1 MGQPRLFTP
10 ADLSEGGA
18 VDLDPDAANHLG
30 RVLRARVGDPVTLFN
45 GDGFDYAGTVAAL
58 AKGSVRVTLGARMDP
73 GTEAPLAIT
82 LGLALS
88 KGDRFDWAVQKAT
101 ELGVAAIAPLFT
113 TRVDVRIPTERREKR
128 RAHWQQVAVSAC
140 EQSGRAR
147 IPAVQQPLDLDTW
160 LETADA
166 DCKLVL
172 HHRAPAPLASDRP
185 RSVCL
190 LVGPEGGLTQDE
202 VARACAAGFAPLR
215 LGPRVLRTE
224 TAPAVALSVLG
235 ACWGDLLDR

>member
-1 MGQPRLFTP
+1 MRQPRLFTGSG
-10 ADLSEGGA
+10 LVEGST
-18 VDLDPDAANHLG
+18 VDLDAGAANHLA
-30 RVLRARVGDPVTLFN
+30 RVLRARVGDCVTLFN
-45 GDGFDYAGTVAAL
+45 GDGFDYPGTVAAV
-58 AKGSVRVTLGARMDP
+58 AKAAVRVTLGARIDP
-73 GTEAPLAIT
+73 GNETPLAIT

-101 ELGVAAIAPLFT
+101 ELGVAAIVPLFT
-113 TRVDVRIPTERREKR
+113 SRVDVRIPAERRDKR

-140 EQSGRAR
+140 EQSGRA
-147 IPAVQQPLDLDTW
+147 IVPAVAPPLDLDLW
-160 LETADA
+160 LEGADA

-172 HHRAPAPLASDRP
+172 HHHAPAPLAAARP
-185 RSVCL
+185 QSVCL
-190 LVGPEGGLTQDE
+190 LVGPEGGLTDDE
-202 VARACAAGFAPLR
+202 VAQAAAAGFLPLR